1 MSLFDKIKALEPEA
15 SDEVIFDIIY
25 QFKNFEINN
34 KITQIWVILLLL
46 FTQRM
51 DLRGFEPPC

>member
-25 QFKNFEINN
+25 QFKNFEIKNNNN
-34 KITQIWVILLLL
+34 KITQI
-46 FTQRM
+46 
-51 DLRGFEPPC
+51 